1 MGLVGGLAVAAVG
14 EARRS
19 GYLRSPA
26 PWVTAVAGWLVLAP
40 HVAWLL
46 TQGGSPFDYA
56 LGKHP
61 AASFLDA
68 ILGSLHFLA
77 GGAAYIGVPV
87 VLAVAAT
94 LPNAA
99 AILDTLW
106 PATAHRRIA
115 ALAFWAPLLLAIL
128 VGLAAQVLINS
139 LWIISAVILLPV
151 VLLSSPLVGL
161 RRGALPFLLR
171 VAIAPPGL
179 GPLPAPAGGSVL
191 PPPHPSPPTPP
202 YH

>member
-1 MGLVGGLAVAAVG
+1 MGLVGGLAVAALG
-14 EARRS
+14 DARRS
-19 GYLRSPA
+19 GYFRSPA
-26 PWVTAVAGWLVLAP
+26 PWVTAVAGSLVLAP

-139 LWIISAVILLPV
+139 LWIISAVIVLPAG
-151 VLLSSPLVGL
+151 LLSSPPAGIC
-161 RRGALPFLLR
+161 RGAPPLPPR
-171 VAIAPPGL
+171 API
-179 GPLPAPAGGSVL
+179 PLPAPAPL
-191 PPPHPSPPTPP
+191 PPPAVPPSMPP
-202 YH
+202 